1 MKKTMI
7 GVLLI
12 LLASSVLFVGCNK
25 KSDEK
30 KEQRITAYTTLDEEL
45 AREVFKAFTAE
56 TGIQVD
62 WVRLSTGETVARLE
76 AEKANPQASI
86 WFGGVGIGHIE
97 AKQKGLTMAYDSPA
111 ANMPPQFRD
120 SDHFWSGI
128 YTGALC
134 FESNTQKL
142 EQYGLKAP
150 TSWAEITSPVY
161 EGQVQMANPGSSGTA
176 YNVLATLVQIYGE
189 EEAFEF
195 MKGLD
200 GNITQYTRSGSAP
213 GKNASIGETTIAIG
227 YSHDGVK
234 LVDAGYPL
242 EITFPSEGTGYEVA
256 SISLIKN
263 GPADELEA
271 AKVLY
276 DWGLGKT
283 AGALYAKTFVVPF
296 VDVPLAEG
304 AKPVS
309 SLNVIDQDDVWAAA
323 NKARLVEKWNEVI
336 EGGEAKTVAK
346 K

>member
-1 MKKTMI
+1 MKRTLIVVMLLVMI
-7 GVLLI
+7 VSTG
-12 LLASSVLFVGCNK
+12 LFAAG
-25 KSDEK
+25 SAEAEK
-30 KEQRITAYTTLDEEL
+30 RITAYTTLDEEL
-45 AREVFKAFTAE
+45 ARNVFKAFTAE

-62 WVRLSTGETVARLE
+62 WVRLSTGEAVARLE
-76 AEKANPQASI
+76 AEKENPQASI

-97 AKQKGLTMAYDSPA
+97 AKQKGLTMPYDSPA
-111 ANMPPQFRD
+111 AQMPPQFRD
-120 SDHFWSGI
+120 KDFYWSGI

-150 TSWAEITSPVY
+150 TSWAEIVSPAYV
-161 EGQVQMANPGSSGTA
+161 GQVQMANPGSSGTA

-189 EEAFEF
+189 DEAFE
-195 MKGLD
+195 MLKKLD
-200 GNITQYTRSGSAP
+200 ANITQYTRSGSAP

-271 AKVLY
+271 AKQLY

-296 VDVPLAEG
+296 VDVPLAKG

-309 SLNVIDQDDVWAAA
+309 SLNVIDQDDAWAAA
-323 NKARLVEKWNEVI
+323 NKARLVEKWNQVI
-336 EGGEAKTVAK
+336 EGGEAKTEPK